1 MSNKEILNTLLICGK
16 IKNKDLYDCIE
27 NGLIED
33 NIDYGIF
40 KYCKDIVALYNDKA
54 DLEFEYDTII
64 HFLGVFVKSVKHE
77 RLELR
82 EKYLLEYMNIIR
94 SRLKLYKKRGDRTL
108 NGLGIRYKNIKFMRN
123 INLCRIVNLI
133 KNNEDLYIN
142 GELYNVQVYTYK
154 NFKGLY
160 CLEINNTMTNAIFI
174 TKKGDLDLYNVNNI
188 TEFNELVKKIM
199 SKEYDLVILKTGDTD
214 DIKPEY
220 EEKEFKN
227 SEYFDYLFSLG
238 HKVYGLIPE
247 LEKYWYLYNSN
258 INVISIMNALIK
270 NINIIDSIEV
280 AYDLVK
286 KAEELDDDKRR
297 QILKQIGEI
306 LKYKNEY
313 IFYQNNIDYYNKL
326 KNNILTN
333 NIMDIVEIL
342 KDTDKSELRSIYSNN
357 TFLNKKGS
365 IKYVIYYNGI
375 EMYDTRYIGNKSRK
389 YKDIV
394 LTVNESKEIHIYNKS
409 DYIKSDETLYVE
421 IEV

>member
-1 MSNKEILNTLLICGK
+1 
-16 IKNKDLYDCIE
+16 
-27 NGLIED
+27 
-33 NIDYGIF
+33 
-40 KYCKDIVALYNDKA
+40 
-54 DLEFEYDTII
+54 
-64 HFLGVFVKSVKHE
+64 
-77 RLELR
+77 
-82 EKYLLEYMNIIR
+82 
-94 SRLKLYKKRGDRTL
+94 
-108 NGLGIRYKNIKFMRN
+108 
-123 INLCRIVNLI
+123 
-133 KNNEDLYIN
+133 
-142 GELYNVQVYTYK
+142 
-154 NFKGLY
+154 
-160 CLEINNTMTNAIFI
+160 MTNAIFI

-199 SKEYDLVILKTGDTD
+199 SEEYDLVILKTGDAD

-220 EEKEFKN
+220 EEKGFKN

-258 INVISIMNALIK
+258 ISVISIINALIK

-297 QILKQIGEI
+297 QVLKQIGEI

-313 IFYQNNIDYYNKL
+313 VFYQNNINYYNKL

-357 TFLNKKGS
+357 TFLNKK
-365 IKYVIYYNGI
+365 
-375 EMYDTRYIGNKSRK
+375 
-389 YKDIV
+389 
-394 LTVNESKEIHIYNKS
+394 
-409 DYIKSDETLYVE
+409 
-421 IEV
+421 EV